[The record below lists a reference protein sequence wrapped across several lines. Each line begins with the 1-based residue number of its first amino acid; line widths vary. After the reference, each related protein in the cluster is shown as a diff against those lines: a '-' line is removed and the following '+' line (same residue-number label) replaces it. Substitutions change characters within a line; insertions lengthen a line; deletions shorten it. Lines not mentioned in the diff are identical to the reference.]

1 MGVKNGVFAII
12 YSSSE
17 AWYKIECW
25 GKLLYI
31 LSSDIL
37 KIVCNRIQRSSFKAI
52 TQVRTNDGEARSLT
66 VS

>member
-1 MGVKNGVFAII
+1 MGVKKGVFAII

-31 LSSDIL
+31 LSSDIKLCAIAFREAHLRPSL
-37 KIVCNRIQRSSFKAI
+37 KYVLMMEKP
-52 TQVRTNDGEARSLT
+52 DL
-66 VS
+66 

>member
-1 MGVKNGVFAII
+1 MGVKKGVFAII

-31 LSSDIL
+31 LSSDIKL
-37 KIVCNRIQRSSFKAI
+37 CVIAFK
-52 TQVRTNDGEARSLT
+52 EAHLRP
-66 VS
+66 